1 MPTQTDF
8 DVVIVGANL
17 VGASLALSLSQQG
30 SRVALVDKSLP
41 SFTPDQPSEAD
52 WDSRIYA
59 INASNRAWLQ
69 SLNAWP
75 DERRITP
82 VLGMDVQGDA
92 GGRIQFDA
100 SVTGSLHATAA
111 NLETGAL
118 AWIAESRGL
127 LAAVWRQLVQPSVTF
142 IEATPAALIHGKDSA
157 QLTLSDGR
165 HLQARLVVGADGAN
179 SWVKHSLSIKSSI
192 KPYGQSGV
200 VANFACEKPHH
211 NIARQWFLGDSI
223 LAYLPLPD
231 NRISIVWSHFSPTPL
246 LALPP
251 QALADKVAA
260 ASQYALGALKLITP
274 ATAFPLRMIQP
285 HDVIAPRVVLVGDA
299 AHTVHPLAGQGVNL
313 GFADALCLT
322 QLLAKRQDVG
332 EWLVLNQYARER
344 LGRVKMMQ
352 HTCDALFELFHQPA
366 RPVVMLRNWGLSLTN
381 RLPALKTHLMQ
392 RAFES

>member
-1 MPTQTDF
+1 MSTQTDF

-30 SRVALVDKSLP
+30 RCVALVDKSLP
-41 SFTPDQPSEAD
+41 QIAPDDIPEAE

-75 DERRITP
+75 DECRITP

-92 GGRIQFDA
+92 GGRIQFD
-100 SVTGSLHATAA
+100 ATAA

-127 LAAVWRQLVQPSVTF
+127 LAAVWRQLAQSLVTF
-142 IEATPAALIHGKDSA
+142 IEATPAALIHGEDSA
-157 QLTLSDGR
+157 QLTLSNGR
-165 HLQARLVVGADGAN
+165 QLQARLVVGADGAN
-179 SWVKHSLSIKSSI
+179 SWVKHSLDIKSSI

-200 VANFACEKPHH
+200 VANFACEKPHQ

-246 LALPP
+246 LALTP

-260 ASQYALGALKLITP
+260 ASQYALGALTLITP
-274 ATAFPLRMIQP
+274 AAAFPLRMIQP
-285 HDVIAPRVVLVGDA
+285 HEVIAPRVVLVGDA
-299 AHTVHPLAGQGVNL
+299 AHTVHPLSGQGVNL

-366 RPVVMLRNWGLSLTN
+366 RPVVVLRNWGLSLTN
-381 RLPALKTHLMQ
+381 RLPALKMHLMQ

>member
-1 MPTQTDF
+1 MSTQTDF

-30 SRVALVDKSLP
+30 RRVALVDKSLP
-41 SFTPDQPSEAD
+41 QIAPDDFSAAD

-75 DERRITP
+75 DECRITP

-100 SVTGSLHATAA
+100 TAA
-111 NLETGAL
+111 NLEISAL

-127 LAAVWRQLVQPSVTF
+127 LAAVWRQLAQASVTF
-142 IEATPAALIHGKDSA
+142 IEATPEALIHGEESA
-157 QLTLSDGR
+157 QLTLSDGGQ
-165 HLQARLVVGADGAN
+165 LQARLVVGADGAN
-179 SWVKHSLSIKSSI
+179 SWVKHSLSIKSRI

-200 VANFACEKPHH
+200 VANFACEKPHQ

-231 NRISIVWSHFSPTPL
+231 NRISIVWSHFSPRPL
-246 LALPP
+246 LALEP

-260 ASQYALGALKLITP
+260 ASQYALGALTLITP
-274 ATAFPLRMIQP
+274 AAAFPLRMIQP
-285 HDVIAPRVVLVGDA
+285 HEVIAPRVVLVGDA

-366 RPVVMLRNWGLSLTN
+366 WPVVVLRNWGLSLTN

>member
-1 MPTQTDF
+1 MSTQTDF

-30 SRVALVDKSLP
+30 RRVALVDKTLP
-41 SFTPDQPSEAD
+41 SFTPEQASEAD

-59 INASNRAWLQ
+59 INASNRAWLL

-75 DERRITP
+75 DECRITP

-100 SVTGSLHATAA
+100 AAA
-111 NLETGAL
+111 NLETSAL

-127 LAAVWRQLVQPSVTF
+127 LAAVWQALAQSSVTF
-142 IEATPAALIHGKDSA
+142 VEATPVALLNAEDSA

-165 HLQARLVVGADGAN
+165 QLQARLVVGADGAN
-179 SWVKHSLSIKSSI
+179 SWVKQRLAIKSRV

-200 VANFACEKPHH
+200 VANFACEKPHQ
-211 NIARQWFLGDSI
+211 NIARQWFFGDSI

-246 LALPP
+246 LALTP

-260 ASQYALGALKLITP
+260 ASQHALGELTLITP
-274 ATAFPLRMIQP
+274 AAAFPLRMIQP
-285 HDVIAPRVVLVGDA
+285 HEIIAPRVVLVGDA

-313 GFADALCLT
+313 GFADAACLT
-322 QLLAKRQDVG
+322 QLLAQRQDVG

-344 LGRVKMMQ
+344 LGRVKTMQ
-352 HTCDALFELFHQPA
+352 SACDALFELFHQPA
-366 RPVVMLRNWGLSLTN
+366 RPVVLLRNWGLSLTN
-381 RLPALKTHLMQ
+381 RLPALKTQLMQ
-392 RAFES
+392 RAFEI

>member
-1 MPTQTDF
+1 MSTQTDF

-30 SRVALVDKSLP
+30 RRVALVDKSLP
-41 SFTPDQPSEAD
+41 QIAPDDIPEAD

-75 DERRITP
+75 NERRITP

-100 SVTGSLHATAA
+100 TAA
-111 NLETGAL
+111 NLETTAL

-127 LAAVWRQLVQPSVTF
+127 LAAVWRQLAQASVTF
-142 IEATPAALIHGKDSA
+142 IEATPEALIHGEDSA

-165 HLQARLVVGADGAN
+165 QLQARLVVGADGAN
-179 SWVKHSLSIKSSI
+179 SWVKHSLSIKSRI

-200 VANFACEKPHH
+200 VANFTCEKPHH

-246 LALPP
+246 LALTP

-260 ASQYALGALKLITP
+260 ASQYALGALTLITP
-274 ATAFPLRMIQP
+274 AAAFPLRMIQP
-285 HDVIAPRVVLVGDA
+285 HEVIAPRVVLVGDA

-313 GFADALCLT
+313 GFADAACLA
-322 QLLAKRQDVG
+322 QLLAKRHDVG

-366 RPVVMLRNWGLSLTN
+366 RPVVVLRNWGLSLTN

>member
-1 MPTQTDF
+1 MSTQTDF
-8 DVVIVGANL
+8 DVVIVGASL
-17 VGASLALSLSQQG
+17 VGSSLALSLSQQG
-30 SRVALVDKSLP
+30 RRVALVDKSLP
-41 SFTPDQPSEAD
+41 NFSLADIPEAD

-75 DERRITP
+75 DEHRITP
-82 VLGMDVQGDA
+82 VFGMDVRGDA
-92 GGRIQFDA
+92 GGHIQFDA
-100 SVTGSLHATAA
+100 TAI
-111 NLETGAL
+111 NLETGVL
-118 AWIAESRGL
+118 AWIAESRWL
-127 LAAVWRQLVQPSVTF
+127 LAAVWRQLTQGSVTF
-142 IEATPAALIHGKDSA
+142 IEASPVALLNGEDSA
-157 QLTLSDGR
+157 QLTLNDGR
-165 HLQARLVVGADGAN
+165 QLQARLVAGADGAN
-179 SWVKHSLSIKSSI
+179 SWVKHRLAIKSRV
-192 KPYGQSGV
+192 KPYGQSGI
-200 VANFACEKPHH
+200 VANFACEKPHQ

-260 ASQYALGALKLITP
+260 ASQYALGTLTLITP
-274 ATAFPLRMIQP
+274 AEAFPLRMIQP
-285 HDVIAPRVVLVGDA
+285 YEVIAPRVVLVGDA

-344 LGRVKMMQ
+344 LERVKAMQ
-352 HTCDALFELFHQPA
+352 YTCDSLFELFHQPA
-366 RPVVMLRNWGLSLTN
+366 QPMVVLRNWGLSLVN
-381 RLPALKTHLMQ
+381 RLPALKTQLIQ

>member
-1 MPTQTDF
+1 MSTQTVF

-30 SRVALVDKSLP
+30 RRVALVDKSLP
-41 SFTPDQPSEAD
+41 QIAPDDFSAAD

-75 DERRITP
+75 NERRITP

-100 SVTGSLHATAA
+100 TAA
-111 NLETGAL
+111 NLETTAL

-127 LAAVWRQLVQPSVTF
+127 LAAVWRQLAQASVTF
-142 IEATPAALIHGKDSA
+142 IEATPEALIHGEDSA

-165 HLQARLVVGADGAN
+165 QLQARLVVGADGAN
-179 SWVKHSLSIKSSI
+179 SWVKHSLSIKSRI

-200 VANFACEKPHH
+200 VANFTCEKPHH

-246 LALPP
+246 LALTP

-260 ASQYALGALKLITP
+260 ASQYALGALTLITP
-274 ATAFPLRMIQP
+274 AAAFPLRMIQP
-285 HDVIAPRVVLVGDA
+285 HEVIAPRVVLVGDA

-313 GFADALCLT
+313 GFADAACLA
-322 QLLAKRQDVG
+322 QLLAKRHDVG

-366 RPVVMLRNWGLSLTN
+366 RPVVVLRNWGLSLTN